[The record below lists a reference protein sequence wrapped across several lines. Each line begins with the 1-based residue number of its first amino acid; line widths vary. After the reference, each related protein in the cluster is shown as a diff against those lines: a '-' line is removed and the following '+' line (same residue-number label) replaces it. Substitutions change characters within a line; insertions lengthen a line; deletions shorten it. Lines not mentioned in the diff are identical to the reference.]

1 MPSSW
6 HDAIVQMIRAEPGLA
21 LQIARDWGGADLPVG
36 LASRLESP
44 AFNDRLSADF
54 AADVVVSAGPA
65 SQPSHA
71 LIVEPQQQE
80 TAEKLAQWP
89 RYTAAA
95 WLMLRCPVHVLV
107 ICRRRATADFYDRP
121 IPTTLPGWTLRP
133 AVIGPAQV
141 PAITDPSVMAE
152 SPWLAALSVAVHGLR
167 REVAGAFAAG
177 LAQLPPDQ
185 GSAYYETAYCLS
197 GPQIRGIL
205 EEIMTTTKWLVSS
218 PFAKEHFGRGV
229 AEGKAEGKA
238 EGEADA
244 IVLVL
249 QARGLPVTAEQQA
262 RITGCTDLDQLSRWV
277 ARAAV
282 VQATAELFD

>member
-1 MPSSW
+1 MPSLW
-6 HDAIVQMIRAEPGLA
+6 HDAVVQMIRDDPGLA
-21 LQIARDWGGADLPVG
+21 AC
-36 LASRLESP
+36 LESP

-65 SQPSHA
+65 SEPSHV

-80 TAEKLAQWP
+80 TAEKLTQWP
-89 RYTAAA
+89 RYAAAA

-107 ICRRRATADFYDRP
+107 ICRSQATAGFYDRP

-141 PAITDPSVMAE
+141 PAITEPGIKAE
-152 SPWLAALSVAVHGLR
+152 SPGLAALSVAVLGRR

-177 LAQLPPDQ
+177 LAPLPPDQ

-197 GPQIRGIL
+197 GPQIRSIL
-205 EEIMTTTKWLVSS
+205 EETISTTRWLVSS

-229 AEGKAEGKA
+229 AEGKAEG
-238 EGEADA
+238 EADA
-244 IVLVL
+244 IVLLL
-249 QARGLPVTAEQQA
+249 QARGLQVTAEQQA
-262 RITGCTDLDQLSRWV
+262 RIAGCSDLDQLSRWV

-282 VQATAELFD
+282 VENGAELFD